1 VPNAWTIIRY
11 AAMLGA
17 GFLVER
23 AVTTGWKVA
32 SGHKPPTEAD
42 DVESHVGEVIAYAVV
57 SGALIALARVLAIR
71 GAARAY
77 SKYTSGPIAKA

>member
-1 VPNAWTIIRY
+1 MPNAWTIIRY

-23 AVTTGWKVA
+23 VVTTGWRAA
-32 SGHKPPTEAD
+32 SGHQPPTDAE
-42 DVESHVGEVIAYAVV
+42 DVEAHVGEMVAYAVI

-71 GAARAY
+71 GAARMYTKY
-77 SKYTSGPIAKA
+77 SSGPIAKA

>member
-1 VPNAWTIIRY
+1 MPNAWTIIRY

-17 GFLVER
+17 GFVVER

-32 SGHKPPTEAD
+32 SGHTPPTDAED
-42 DVESHVGEVIAYAVV
+42 FENRVGEVVAYALV

-71 GAARAY
+71 GAARMYTKY
-77 SKYTSGPIAKA
+77 SSGPIAKA